1 MRIAPRAQI
10 RSLLGAQEGTTAVE
24 YAIIAAGVAG
34 AIIVTMGTVGSKVNV
49 MWTAVA
55 GIFS

>member
-1 MRIAPRAQI
+1 MRSDLRAKI
-10 RSLLGAQEGTTAVE
+10 RRLLRAREGTTAVE

-34 AIIVTMGTVGSKVNV
+34 AIIVAVGTVGSKVNA